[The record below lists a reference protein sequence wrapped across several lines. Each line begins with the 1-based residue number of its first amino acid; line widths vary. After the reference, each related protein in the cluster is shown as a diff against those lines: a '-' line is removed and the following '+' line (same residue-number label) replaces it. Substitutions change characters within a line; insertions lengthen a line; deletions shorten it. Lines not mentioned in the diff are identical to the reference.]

1 MRSGIVR
8 VDGVRAGRIEETSV
22 GIRFSYEQGY
32 LTRPNTVAVSLTL
45 PLRVEPY
52 DSPHLFAFFEGL
64 LSEGSLRSMQ
74 SRKYKIDE
82 DDSFGFLLQTTS
94 ADVIGNV
101 TVEPEEENI

>member
-8 VDGVRAGRIEETSV
+8 VGGVLAGRIEETSV
-22 GIRFSYEQGY
+22 GFRFSYEAGY
-32 LTRPNTVAVSLTL
+32 LTRPNPVAVSLTL
-45 PLRVEPY
+45 PLQADPY

-82 DDSFGFLLQTTS
+82 DDSFGFLLRTAST
-94 ADVIGNV
+94 DVIGNV
-101 TVEPEEENI
+101 TVEPSEEQA

>member
-1 MRSGIVR
+1 MRGGIVR
-8 VDGVRAGRIEETSV
+8 VAGVQAGRIEETET
-22 GIRFSYEQGY
+22 GFRFRYEPDY
-32 LTRPNTVAVSLTL
+32 LNRPDAVAVSLTL
-45 PLRVEPY
+45 PLQPAAF

-82 DDSFGFLLQTTS
+82 SDSFGILLRTAS

-101 TVEPEEENI
+101 TVEPEEERP